1 MKPLL
6 LGTVG
11 ALALGAVAFSGN
23 AQAACMW
30 NGYNWV
36 CNSAPAYTQ
45 YAPTYQYP
53 AYQAYPDY
61 SQQYYG
67 GDGPYWTNP
76 YAGPRPSGH

>member
-6 LGTVG
+6 LGAVG
-11 ALALGAVAFSGN
+11 ALALGAVAFSGS
-23 AQAACMW
+23 AQAACLW

-36 CNSAPAYTQ
+36 CDQAPAYTQ

-53 AYQAYPDY
+53 AYQAYPAYNYNQTY
-61 SQQYYG
+61 SS
-67 GDGPYWTNP
+67 GPYWTDP